1 MLFFVGCFSLIFI
14 PLVMSFLYYS
24 IYWKSYEQSYEKM
37 SPFECGFNPM
47 SSMRKPFSLRFFM
60 LLILFLVFDVELV
73 LMFPLYSV
81 LCMNKSMLAIFM
93 LYSFI
98 LLLLIGL
105 LYEWFMGML
114 DWSKN

>member
-1 MLFFVGCFSLIFI
+1 MFFMGSLSLILI
-14 PLVMSFLYYS
+14 PLVMMLLYYF
-24 IYWKSYEQSYEKM
+24 IYWKSYEQSHEKT

-47 SSMRKPFSLRFFM
+47 SNMRKPFSLRFFM

-81 LCMNKSMLAIFM
+81 LHMNKSMLTIFM
-93 LYSFI
+93 FYSFI
-98 LLLLIGL
+98 MLLLIGL

-114 DWSKN
+114 DWSKS

>member
-1 MLFFVGCFSLIFI
+1 MFLFFLGCLSLIFI
-14 PLVMSFLYYS
+14 PLMMMFLYYF
-24 IYWKSYEQSYEKM
+24 IYWKSYQSYEKV

-47 SSMRKPFSLRFFM
+47 SNMRKPFSLRFFM

-81 LCMNKSMLAIFM
+81 LYMNKSMLAIFM
-93 LYSFI
+93 LYGFI

>member
-1 MLFFVGCFSLIFI
+1 MFFMGSISLILI
-14 PLVMSFLYYS
+14 PLVMMLLYYF

-47 SSMRKPFSLRFFM
+47 SNMRKPFSLRFFM

-81 LCMNKSMLAIFM
+81 LYMNMSMLAIFM
-93 LYSFI
+93 FYGFI
-98 LLLLIGL
+98 LLLLSSL

-114 DWSKN
+114 DWSKDY